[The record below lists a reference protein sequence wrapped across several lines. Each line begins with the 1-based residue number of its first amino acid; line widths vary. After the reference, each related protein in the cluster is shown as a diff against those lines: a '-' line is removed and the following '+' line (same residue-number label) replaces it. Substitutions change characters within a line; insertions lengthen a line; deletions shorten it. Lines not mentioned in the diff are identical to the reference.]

1 MKNASTRDVVRTL
14 VRLTDLP
21 TWLGMGALM
30 AAAFASA
37 SLTALWPV
45 LLSEACQ
52 KIGFMAEDA
61 LRCIVLFALV
71 FIGGEALSRARAML
85 VETMVARLE
94 YRVRMES
101 TRKMFRLPVSY
112 YEGMLSGGLTARMN
126 YSISGFSQLMK
137 IIANDVLPALFT
149 AGMIL
154 HRTLA
159 NAPVEM
165 TVIMVG
171 YLLVSV
177 IISFFQIR
185 SQNGIRERILRM
197 RSDLDGALCQSIVN
211 IELIRSM
218 DADLYEQ
225 QRLAPAVEG
234 VCKSETSHHI
244 VMGSFDLA
252 KKLTQAMTFC
262 LLLGSCYAM
271 TRAGLLEGAMTLTV
285 LLLFQQLVAPTES
298 VYRCMDE
305 LVSSGVKAR
314 TLAEIFLSTE
324 DPHYAGTAKPER
336 TGDIL
341 SVTGCT
347 IQAPLS
353 QETISTPPDFTVH
366 ESEIIALC
374 GPAGCGKT
382 SVLRGMKG
390 YFPYTGSLKLCG
402 NEVDTYSVSM
412 LSDTIFYVPQTAL
425 FFQGTVRDNLLFGA
439 RSALSDEQL
448 YNALRRAQLLHQL
461 EQLTESPLDYMVLE
475 GGKNLSAG
483 QRQRLA
489 LARVF
494 LHRFRLL
501 ILDESTANIDLS
513 TMKLALNEVEA
524 YARSQHAAIIYI
536 SHEPEVVARCQRSV
550 HLTPMD
556 AGGLKAA

>member
-1 MKNASTRDVVRTL
+1 MKTASTRDVIRTL
-14 VRLTDLP
+14 ARLTDPL

-52 KIGFMAEDA
+52 KIGLMAEDA
-61 LRCIVLFALV
+61 LHSIVLFALV
-71 FIGGEALSRARAML
+71 FVGGEALSRARAML

-94 YRVRMES
+94 CRVRMLS
-101 TRKMFRLPVSY
+101 TRKMLRLPVGY
-112 YEGMLSGGLTARMN
+112 YEGTLSGGLTARMN

-137 IIANDVLPALFT
+137 IVSNDVLPALFT

-154 HRTLA
+154 WRTLTA
-159 NAPVEM
+159 APVEM
-165 TVIMVG
+165 TAIMVG
-171 YLLVSV
+171 YLVVSV
-177 IISFFQIR
+177 IVSAFQIR
-185 SQNGIRERILRM
+185 SQNGIRERIIRM

-234 VCKSETSHHI
+234 VRKAETAHHL

-252 KKLTQAMTFC
+252 KKVVQAVTFC
-262 LLLGSCYAM
+262 LLLACCYVM
-271 TRAGLLEGAMTLTV
+271 TRAGHLEGAMTLTV

-314 TLAEIFLSTE
+314 TLAEIFLSEE
-324 DPHYAGTAKPER
+324 DAHYAGTTQPER

-341 SVTGCT
+341 AVRDCA
-347 IQAPLS
+347 IQAPLG
-353 QETISTPPDFTVH
+353 QHTISAPPDFTVH
-366 ESEIIALC
+366 EKEVVALC

-402 NEVDTYSVSM
+402 SEVDTYAVST
-412 LSDTIFYVPQTAL
+412 LADTIFYVPQTAL
-425 FFQGTVRDNLLFGA
+425 FFQGTVRENLLYGT
-439 RSALSDEQL
+439 RSTPTDEQLLSALS
-448 YNALRRAQLLHQL
+448 RAQLLDQL
-461 EQLTESPLDYMVLE
+461 EQLCAFPLDYMVLE

-513 TMKLALNEVEA
+513 TMKRALDEVEA
-524 YARSQHAAIIYI
+524 YARDQRAAIIYI

-550 HLTPMD
+550 HLTPMG
-556 AGGLKAA
+556 AGGLMAA